1 MIPPPQPTPTGRR
14 GTPTPTSGPNRNIEI
29 DECAVPEDS
38 LGSVARS
45 HNGPPARAHRRTHV
59 RSRTPPPV
67 HNCQRGGQ
75 PAAAALAASV
85 AAYEPEL
92 VAKVLTNIS

>member
-45 HNGPPARAHRRTHV
+45 HMAPRRELTV
-59 RSRTPPPV
+59 ELT
-67 HNCQRGGQ
+67 
-75 PAAAALAASV
+75 SV
-85 AAYEPEL
+85 AAPRPRSTTAS
-92 VAKVLTNIS
+92 VGVSPQRRRWRPRWPHTNRNWSPRC